1 MRIKSIT
8 ISGLRSFGPEPVS
21 ETPED
26 VVVVERPFGHTKL
39 KRLERAPLAHWL
51 QEYSLGQ
58 IHNQAKESVLHKLN
72 QMADAVKGTDIKI
85 IRWDDIKTVSTEAK

>member
-39 KRLERAPLAHWL
+39 KRLERAPLEQWL
-51 QEYSLGQ
+51 TEYSLG
-58 IHNQAKESVLHKLN
+58 HAWESGAIGGRMEV
-72 QMADAVKGTDIKI
+72 I
-85 IRWDDIKTVSTEAK
+85 